1 MNRNTL
7 KHTQRSAF
15 VSGSN
20 ERQTGISTL
29 SPSTNCGDLHATA
42 QVVRALRARYSLTQL
57 PVIAIAGRSGE
68 ASLLD
73 ALEVGGW
80 VGGWCRV
87 YSVG

>member
-1 MNRNTL
+1 MHRNTL

-42 QVVRALRARYSLTQL
+42 QVVRARYSLTQL
-57 PVIAIAGRSGE
+57 PIIAIAGRSGE